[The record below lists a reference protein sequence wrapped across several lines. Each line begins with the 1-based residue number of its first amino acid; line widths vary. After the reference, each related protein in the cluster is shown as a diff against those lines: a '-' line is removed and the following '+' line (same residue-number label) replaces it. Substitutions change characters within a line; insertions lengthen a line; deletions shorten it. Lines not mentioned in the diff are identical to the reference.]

1 MAFTGIVPEGYL
13 PRIVDRQVER
23 YLGIFG
29 AVEIAGTKWC
39 GKTWTALRHGASV
52 GYVDDNV
59 PLAQADPTL
68 MMLGER
74 PHVIDEWQLAPHIW
88 DAVRRSVDRERG
100 LRGGWILTGSST
112 LISRETNKDEAPSHS
127 GAGRIGRIRMH
138 PMTLAES
145 GDSSC
150 AVSLSGLFDGN
161 FEPSIAPN
169 DTSKLIEICCR
180 GGWPEAVDMEAADAQ
195 TLAREY

>member
-1 MAFTGIVPEGYL
+1 MASTGIVPEGCL

-39 GKTWTALRHGASV
+39 GKTWIALRHGASV
-52 GYVDDNV
+52 SYVDDNAS
-59 PLAQADPTL
+59 LAKADPT
-68 MMLGER
+68 
-74 PHVIDEWQLAPHIW
+74 
-88 DAVRRSVDRERG
+88 
-100 LRGGWILTGSST
+100 LRGGWILTGSSPP
-112 LISRETNKDEAPSHS
+112 ISRETKKDEALGHS

-161 FEPSIAPN
+161 FEPSVAPN
-169 DTSKLIEICCR
+169 DTARLIEICCR

-195 TLAREY
+195 TLAREYLRLFYTESAPRAGKDGEATSRLVGSLARSLG